1 MVVVFSGN
9 TSWSMYNFRLM
20 VMKKFQE
27 LGHKVVV
34 VTPVDNFAE
43 KLITENIE
51 VVPILKMERSG
62 TNPLHDY
69 GLYREYVKVYKKIKP
84 DFIFHYTIKPNIYG
98 TLAAKKCKIPCI
110 SIATGLGNAFANTDS
125 LIFYFAKQLY
135 KFSSKYAK
143 QVWFLNTTDQSLFIQ
158 HKIISEDKSFLLPGE
173 GINLS
178 LFSPSKTVVKSSASQ
193 EVKFLLIARMLYDKG
208 VKIFADASEILISR
222 GYKFSALLLGQLDY
236 DNPQKIAIETIKEWE
251 ANGFVKYLGS
261 TAHVQSYIEAADCIV
276 LPTYYKEGIPR
287 VLLEASCMEKPI
299 ITTIN
304 PGCTDI
310 VKDGV
315 NGFLCA
321 PKDAVSLADMMEKF
335 IHTSEDERIVM
346 GKNGRKIVETDF
358 DEQHVIDIYV
368 EQWGFLMQQPS
379 FAKKSMQK
387 NVLPTTTTIQ
397 TNTRLKTVKN

>member
-1 MVVVFSGN
+1 MIVVFSGN

-62 TNPLHDY
+62 TNPIRDY

-135 KFSSKYAK
+135 KFSSRFAK
-143 QVWFLNTTDQSLFIQ
+143 QVWFLNTTDQELFIQ
-158 HKIISEDKSFLLPGE
+158 HKIIPKEKSFLLPGE

-178 LFSPSKTVVKSSASQ
+178 LFSPSKSPLKADHK
-193 EVKFLLIARMLYDKG
+193 EVRFLLIARMLYDKG
-208 VKIFADASEILISR
+208 VSIFAEASQILLSK
-222 GYKFSALLLGQLDY
+222 GYEFSALLLGQLDY
-236 DNPQKIAIETIKEWE
+236 DNPQKISIETIKEWE
-251 ANGFVKYLGS
+251 AKGLVKYLGS
-261 TAHVQSYIEAADCIV
+261 TSHVQSYIDAADCIV

-315 NGFLCA
+315 NGFLCN

-335 IHTSEDERIVM
+335 IHTSEEERNLM
-346 GKNGRKIVETDF
+346 GKNGRNIIEANF
-358 DEQHVIDIYV
+358 DEQHVIDIYL
-368 EQWGFLMQQPS
+368 EQWKKQMQQEDT
-379 FAKKSMQK
+379 AKVKSMAFK
-387 NVLPTTTTIQ
+387 
-397 TNTRLKTVKN
+397 KTLAATPVNNSLGAVKN